1 MHSGND
7 CRLQTPQMVSMAAA
21 NLFMITARDG
31 KTIFNSIAVYTSP
44 QMKCY
49 NCTTGPLNQTKW
61 GENCRG
67 FEPEPSIDD
76 KCHSLFVKKK
86 GGGGKWT
93 TGEKYRDL

>member
-7 CRLQTPQMVSMAAA
+7 CRLQTPQMVSLAAA

-49 NCTTGPLNQTKW
+49 NCTTGPLNQTETAEALSLKLQLTT
-61 GENCRG
+61 NAILCVLNRRG
-67 FEPEPSIDD
+67 GSA
-76 KCHSLFVKKK
+76 SSN
-86 GGGGKWT
+86 WT
-93 TGEKYRDL
+93 TGEKYQDCL